1 MIVMEAASSILL
13 GVAQAALLFFA
24 APLVTGMA
32 RVIRAKFH
40 NRRGPPLL
48 QDYRDL
54 VKLMARAEVIPGEA
68 SAVFR
73 VTPYVFLVAMLL
85 VAASIPGLVTGS
97 PFGPAGDLIAV
108 LYLFALA
115 RFFFALSGI
124 DAGSIYGGLGAS
136 RETTL
141 AVTNEPVMVLA
152 LFVVAARAGSTN
164 LGAMSATVFAGP
176 DPAVAATLAAMFA
189 FAFAIFV
196 EMGKVPLD
204 FAEAETEVQEGPL
217 IEYSGRSLAL
227 LKWGLHLKQVVA
239 VALFL
244 GIFFP
249 LGASFSLAPVPLA
262 FAAAV
267 LLVKLIVVFLAL
279 AFVENTMA
287 RVRFMSSPRVTFV
300 GLAAALLAF
309 AFSLAGV

>member
-1 MIVMEAASSILL
+1 METASLILV
-13 GVAQAALLFFA
+13 GVAQAALLFLA
-24 APLVTGMA
+24 TPLVTGVA
-32 RVIRAKFH
+32 RVVRAKFH
-40 NRRGPPLL
+40 NRRGPPVL
-48 QDYRDL
+48 QDYYDL
-54 VKLMARAEVIPGEA
+54 AKLLPRAEVVPAEA

-85 VAASIPGLVTGS
+85 VAGSIPGLFTGS
-97 PFGPAGDLIAV
+97 QFGPAGDLLAV

-115 RFFFALSGI
+115 RFFLALSGI
-124 DAGSIYGGLGAS
+124 DAGSIFGGLGGS

-152 LFVVAARAGSTN
+152 LFVVAAHAGSTN
-164 LGAMSATVFAGP
+164 LGAMSAKAFAGP
-176 DPAVAATLAAMFA
+176 NPAIAATLAAMLA

-227 LKWGLHLKQVVA
+227 LKWGLHLKQIVA
-239 VALFL
+239 AALFL

-249 LGASFSLAPVPLA
+249 VGASASLAPIPLVV
-262 FAAAV
+262 AAIV
-267 LLVKLIVVFLAL
+267 LLVKLLTVFVTLG
-279 AFVENTMA
+279 FVENTMV
-287 RVRFMSSPRVTFV
+287 RVRFMSSPRITFV
-300 GLAAALLAF
+300 GLAASLLAF
-309 AFSLAGV
+309 AFSLAGI